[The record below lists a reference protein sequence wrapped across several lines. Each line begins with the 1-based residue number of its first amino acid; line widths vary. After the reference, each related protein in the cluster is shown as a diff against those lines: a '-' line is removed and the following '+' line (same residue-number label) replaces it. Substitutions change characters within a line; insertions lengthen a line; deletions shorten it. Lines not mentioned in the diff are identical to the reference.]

1 MKMKQLVQ
9 TMKTGELRL
18 EEAPVPVPEERF
30 ALVRTRASVVSA
42 GTERMLVEMG
52 EKSLLGKAMARPDL
66 VRKVIDKARKEG
78 LRKTLQTVEARL
90 SGPSPLG
97 YSAAGVVVEAGA
109 LVPGL
114 RPGDRVACAG
124 AGFANHAEFNAVPGN
139 LLARIPDGV
148 SDEEAAFATLGSIAL
163 QGQRL
168 ADPKLGEVFLVIG
181 LGLLGQLAAQ
191 LLQANGCRVIGF
203 DPAPVM
209 VDRAREIGVKA
220 ETDAAAIESLCL
232 AETGGH
238 GVDGVL
244 ICAATASNDPVTL
257 AGAVTRENGRVVAVG
272 AVGTQLPRDPYFRKE
287 IAFHISRS
295 YGPGRYDAEYEI
307 GGVDYPYGYVRFT
320 EQRNMAAFL
329 DLIAAGRIDVKRLI
343 THRFGFD
350 DALEAYSLIKGE
362 RKEPYLGIVLTYGE
376 EAGST
381 ESPAAAAKPAPV
393 AAGKIGLSVIGAGAY
408 ATGVLLP
415 AFQKQGGFD
424 FRAVATGAGR
434 AAPTVAQKYG
444 FAAGAVDAEAVITG
458 DADVV
463 AVLTRHDSHADLVS
477 RVLEAGRHVYVEKPL
492 ALNEAG
498 LAQIMASHAKAAD
511 RQVMVGFNRRF
522 APLTAEVVEFLKPV
536 AGPRTILI
544 RVNAGAIP
552 RDHWTQDP
560 ERGGGR
566 IVGEACH
573 FVDLAQ
579 ALAASEV
586 QSVAATAHGGTD
598 IPAQLA
604 DDVAI
609 TLAMKN
615 GSIATIL
622 YTASGPN
629 GVEKEH
635 VEVFAGGR
643 AAIIRDF
650 REGFLHGATGR
661 AKKIGGG
668 AQDKGQAAMV
678 ATFAEGLKSG
688 NPALALD
695 SAALT
700 TLATFRAV
708 AAIGAGRTLPVALSD
723 IGREG

>member
-1 MKMKQLVQ
+1 MTMKQLVQ

-18 EEAPVPVPEERF
+18 EDAPVPTPEDRF
-30 ALVRTRASVVSA
+30 ALVRTTASVVSA

-66 VRKVIDKARKEG
+66 VRKVIDKARREG
-78 LRKTLQTVEARL
+78 IRKTMQTVEARL

-97 YSAAGVVVEAGA
+97 YSAAGVVEQAGS

-124 AGFANHAEFNAVPGN
+124 AGFANHAEFNVVPGN
-139 LLARIPDGV
+139 LLARIPDKV
-148 SDEEAAFATLGSIAL
+148 SDEEAAFSTLGSIAL

-203 DPAPVM
+203 DPADIM
-209 VDRAREIGVKA
+209 VRRAEEIGVRA
-220 ETDAAAIESLCL
+220 STDAEAVRSLCL
-232 AETGGH
+232 DETSGH

-257 AGAVTRENGRVVAVG
+257 AGEVTRENGRVVAVG
-272 AVGTQLPRDPYFRKE
+272 AVGTGLPRDPYFRKE

-295 YGPGRYDAEYEI
+295 YGPGRYDADYEI
-307 GGVDYPYGYVRFT
+307 GGMDYPYGYVRFT

-343 THRFGFD
+343 THRFAFD

-362 RKEPYLGIVLTYGE
+362 RKEPYLGILLTYSGE
-376 EAGST
+376 TRAAPVSAA
-381 ESPAAAAKPAPV
+381 SPAAVSSDKV
-393 AAGKIGLSVIGAGAY
+393 GLSVIGAGAY

-434 AAPTVAQKYG
+434 AAPTVAQKFG
-444 FAAGAVDAEAVITG
+444 FAEGAVAVDRVMG
-458 DADVV
+458 GVSDVI
-463 AVLTRHDSHADLVS
+463 AILTRHDSHAALAA
-477 RVLEAGRHVYVEKPL
+477 EALAAGKHVYIEKPL
-492 ALNEAG
+492 AMDMDGLKAVHKAYRAAG
-498 LAQIMASHAKAAD
+498 D

-522 APLTAEVVEFLKPV
+522 SPLVQEVRSFLQPV
-536 AGPRTILI
+536 AGPRTIVI
-544 RVNAGAIP
+544 RINAGAIP

-566 IVGEACH
+566 IIGEACH

-579 ALAASEV
+579 ALADSEV
-586 QSVAATAHGGTD
+586 TAISAISHGGTA

-604 DDVAI
+604 DDVSLSLTMA
-609 TLAMKN
+609 N
-615 GSIATIL
+615 GSIATII

-629 GVEKEH
+629 AVDKEFI
-635 VEVFAGGR
+635 EVFAGGR
-643 AAIIRDF
+643 AAVIRDF
-650 REGFLHGATGR
+650 REGSLFGTTGR
-661 AKKIGGG
+661 AKKIGGSG
-668 AQDKGQAAMV
+668 QDKGQAAMI
-678 ATFAEGLKSG
+678 AAFAAGLKSG
-688 NPALALD
+688 APALTAE
-695 SAALT
+695 SAMLT
-700 TLATFRAV
+700 TLATFSAI
-708 AAIGAGRTLPVALSD
+708 AAIGSGKTQPVSLSD
-723 IGREG
+723 LDDGN

>member
-78 LRKTLQTVEARL
+78 IRKTLQTVEARL

-97 YSAAGVVVEAGA
+97 YSAAGIVVEAGA

-124 AGFANHAEFNAVPGN
+124 AGFANHAEFNTVPGN

-148 SDEEAAFATLGSIAL
+148 TDEEAAFATLGSIAL

-203 DPAPVM
+203 DPASVM
-209 VDRAREIGVKA
+209 VDRAREIGVTA

-376 EAGST
+376 DAGSA
-381 ESPAAAAKPAPV
+381 ESPPVAAKLTPV
-393 AAGKIGLSVIGAGAY
+393 AAGKIGLSLIGAGAY

-444 FAAGAVDAEAVITG
+444 FAAGAVDADAAISG

-477 RVLEAGRHVYVEKPL
+477 RALAAQKHVYVEKPL
-492 ALNEAG
+492 ALDETG
-498 LAQIMASHAKAAD
+498 LAQIMAAHAKAAD

-522 APLTAEVVEFLKPV
+522 APLTAEVVAFLKPV
-536 AGPRTILI
+536 AGPRSILI
-544 RVNAGAIP
+544 RINAGAIP
-552 RDHWTQDP
+552 RDHWTQDA

-566 IVGEACH
+566 IIGEACH

-586 QSVAATAHGGTD
+586 QLVSATAHGGTD
-598 IPAQLA
+598 IPAKLA
-604 DDVAI
+604 DDVSI
-609 TLAMKN
+609 TLTMKN

-629 GVEKEH
+629 AVEKEH
-635 VEVFAGGR
+635 VEVFAGGH

-650 REGFLHGATGR
+650 REGALYGSTGR

-668 AQDKGQAAMV
+668 SQDKGQAAMV
-678 ATFAEGLKSG
+678 AAFAEGLKSG
-688 NPALALD
+688 KPALGLD

-723 IGREG
+723 IGREA

>member
-1 MKMKQLVQ
+1 MTMKQLVQ

-18 EEAPVPVPEERF
+18 EDAPVPTPEDRF
-30 ALVRTRASVVSA
+30 ALVRTTASVVSA

-66 VRKVIDKARKEG
+66 VRKVIDKARREG
-78 LRKTLQTVEARL
+78 IRKTMQTVEARL

-97 YSAAGVVVEAGA
+97 YSAAGVVEQAGS

-124 AGFANHAEFNAVPGN
+124 AGFANHAEFNVVPGN
-139 LLARIPDGV
+139 LLARIPDNV
-148 SDEEAAFATLGSIAL
+148 SDEEAAFSTLGSIAL

-203 DPAPVM
+203 DPADIM
-209 VDRAREIGVKA
+209 VRRAEEIGVKA
-220 ETDAAAIESLCL
+220 TTDTEAVRSLCL
-232 AETGGH
+232 DETSGH

-257 AGAVTRENGRVVAVG
+257 AGEVTRENGRVVAVG
-272 AVGTQLPRDPYFRKE
+272 AVGTGLPRDPYFRKE

-295 YGPGRYDAEYEI
+295 YGPGRYDADYEI
-307 GGVDYPYGYVRFT
+307 GGMDYPYGYVRFT

-329 DLIAAGRIDVKRLI
+329 NLISAGRIDVKRLI
-343 THRFGFD
+343 THRFAFD

-362 RKEPYLGIVLTYGE
+362 RKEPYLGILLTYSGK
-376 EAGST
+376 AQAAPVIQL
-381 ESPAAAAKPAPV
+381 SPAV
-393 AAGKIGLSVIGAGAY
+393 VSSGKVGLSIIGAGAY

-434 AAPTVAQKYG
+434 AAPTVAQKFG
-444 FAAGAVDAEAVITG
+444 FAGGAVAADKVMGDDSDVI
-458 DADVV
+458 AI
-463 AVLTRHDSHADLVS
+463 LTRHDSHAALAA
-477 RVLEAGRHVYVEKPL
+477 EALAGGKHVYIEKPL
-492 ALNEAG
+492 AMDMAG
-498 LAQIMASHAKAAD
+498 LKAVQRAYRTAGD

-522 APLTAEVVEFLKPV
+522 SPLVQEVQAFLKPV
-536 AGPRTILI
+536 AGPRTIVI
-544 RVNAGAIP
+544 RINAGAIP
-552 RDHWTQDP
+552 GDHWTQDP

-566 IVGEACH
+566 IIGEACH

-579 ALAASEV
+579 ALADSDV
-586 QSVAATAHGGTD
+586 TAISAISHGGTA

-604 DDVAI
+604 DDVSLSL
-609 TLAMKN
+609 TLAN
-615 GSIATIL
+615 GSIATII

-629 GVEKEH
+629 AVDKEYI
-635 VEVFAGGR
+635 EVFAGGR
-643 AAIIRDF
+643 AAVIRDF
-650 REGFLHGATGR
+650 REGSLFGATGR

-668 AQDKGQAAMV
+668 GQDKGQAAMI
-678 ATFAEGLKSG
+678 AAFAAGLKSG
-688 NPALALD
+688 KPALTAE
-695 SAALT
+695 SAMLT
-700 TLATFRAV
+700 TLATFSAIT
-708 AAIGAGRTLPVALSD
+708 AIGSGKTQPVSLSD
-723 IGREG
+723 LDDGN

>member
-1 MKMKQLVQ
+1 MTMKQLVQ

-18 EEAPVPVPEERF
+18 EDAPVPTPEDRF
-30 ALVRTRASVVSA
+30 ALVRTTASVVSA

-66 VRKVIDKARKEG
+66 VRKVIDKARREG
-78 LRKTLQTVEARL
+78 IRKTMQTVEARL

-97 YSAAGVVVEAGA
+97 YSAAGVVEQAGS

-124 AGFANHAEFNAVPGN
+124 AGFANHAEFNVVPGN
-139 LLARIPDGV
+139 LLARIPDKV
-148 SDEEAAFATLGSIAL
+148 SDEEAAFSTLGSIAL

-203 DPAPVM
+203 DPADIM
-209 VDRAREIGVKA
+209 VRRAEEIGVRA
-220 ETDAAAIESLCL
+220 STDAEAVRSLCL
-232 AETGGH
+232 DETSGH

-257 AGAVTRENGRVVAVG
+257 AGEVTRENGRVVAVG
-272 AVGTQLPRDPYFRKE
+272 AVGTGLPRDPYFRKE

-295 YGPGRYDAEYEI
+295 YGPGRYDADYEI
-307 GGVDYPYGYVRFT
+307 GGMDYPYGYVRFT

-343 THRFGFD
+343 THRFAFD

-362 RKEPYLGIVLTYGE
+362 RKEPYLGILLTYSGE
-376 EAGST
+376 TRAAPVSAA
-381 ESPAAAAKPAPV
+381 SPAAVSSDKV
-393 AAGKIGLSVIGAGAY
+393 GLSVIGAGAY

-434 AAPTVAQKYG
+434 AAPTVAQKFG
-444 FAAGAVDAEAVITG
+444 FTEGAVAADRVMGGASDVI
-458 DADVV
+458 AI
-463 AVLTRHDSHADLVS
+463 LTRHDSHAALAA
-477 RVLEAGRHVYVEKPL
+477 EALAAGKHVYIEKPL
-492 ALNEAG
+492 AMDMDGLKTVHKAYRAAG
-498 LAQIMASHAKAAD
+498 D

-522 APLTAEVVEFLKPV
+522 SPLVQEVRSFLQPV
-536 AGPRTILI
+536 AGPRTIVI
-544 RVNAGAIP
+544 RINAGAIP

-566 IVGEACH
+566 IIGEACH

-579 ALAASEV
+579 ALADSEI
-586 QSVAATAHGGTD
+586 TAISAISHGGTA

-604 DDVAI
+604 DDVSLSLTMA
-609 TLAMKN
+609 N
-615 GSIATIL
+615 GSIATII

-629 GVEKEH
+629 AVDKEFI
-635 VEVFAGGR
+635 EVFAGGR
-643 AAIIRDF
+643 AAVIRDF
-650 REGFLHGATGR
+650 REGSLFGTTGR
-661 AKKIGGG
+661 AKKIGGSG
-668 AQDKGQAAMV
+668 QDKGQAAMI
-678 ATFAEGLKSG
+678 AAFAAGLKSG
-688 NPALALD
+688 APALTAE
-695 SAALT
+695 SAMLT
-700 TLATFRAV
+700 TLATFSAI
-708 AAIGAGRTLPVALSD
+708 AAIGSGKTQPVSLSD
-723 IGREG
+723 LDDGN

>member
-1 MKMKQLVQ
+1 MTMKQLVQ

-18 EEAPVPVPEERF
+18 EDAPVPTPEDRF
-30 ALVRTRASVVSA
+30 ALVRTTASVVSA

-66 VRKVIDKARKEG
+66 VRKVIDKARREG
-78 LRKTLQTVEARL
+78 IRKTMQTVEARL

-97 YSAAGVVVEAGA
+97 YSAAGVVEQAGS

-124 AGFANHAEFNAVPGN
+124 AGFANHAEFNVVPGN
-139 LLARIPDGV
+139 LLARIPDNV
-148 SDEEAAFATLGSIAL
+148 SDEEAAFSTLGSIAL

-203 DPAPVM
+203 DPADIM
-209 VDRAREIGVKA
+209 VRRAEEIGVKA
-220 ETDAAAIESLCL
+220 TTDTEAVRSLCL
-232 AETGGH
+232 DETSGH

-257 AGAVTRENGRVVAVG
+257 AGEVTRENGRVVAVG
-272 AVGTQLPRDPYFRKE
+272 AVGTGLPRDPYFRKE

-295 YGPGRYDAEYEI
+295 YGPGRYDADYEI
-307 GGVDYPYGYVRFT
+307 GGMDYPYGYVRFT

-329 DLIAAGRIDVKRLI
+329 DLISAGRIDVKRLI
-343 THRFGFD
+343 THRFAFD

-362 RKEPYLGIVLTYGE
+362 RKEPYLGILLTYSGK
-376 EAGST
+376 AQAAPVIQP
-381 ESPAAAAKPAPV
+381 SPAV
-393 AAGKIGLSVIGAGAY
+393 VSSGKVGLSVIGAGAY

-434 AAPTVAQKYG
+434 AAPTVAQKFG
-444 FAAGAVDAEAVITG
+444 FAGGAVAADKVMGGDSDVI
-458 DADVV
+458 AI
-463 AVLTRHDSHADLVS
+463 LTRHDSHAALAT
-477 RVLEAGRHVYVEKPL
+477 EALTAGKHVYIEKPL
-492 ALNEAG
+492 AMDMAG
-498 LAQIMASHAKAAD
+498 LKAVQRAYRTAGD

-522 APLTAEVVEFLKPV
+522 SPLVQEVQAFLKPV
-536 AGPRTILI
+536 AGPRTIVI
-544 RVNAGAIP
+544 RINAGVIP

-566 IVGEACH
+566 IIGEACH

-579 ALAASEV
+579 ALADSDV
-586 QSVAATAHGGTD
+586 TAISAISHGGTA

-604 DDVAI
+604 DDVSLSLIMA
-609 TLAMKN
+609 N
-615 GSIATIL
+615 GSIATII

-629 GVEKEH
+629 AVDKEYI
-635 VEVFAGGR
+635 EVFAGGR
-643 AAIIRDF
+643 AAVIRDF
-650 REGFLHGATGR
+650 REGSLFGTTGR

-668 AQDKGQAAMV
+668 GQDKGQAAMI
-678 ATFAEGLKSG
+678 AAFAAGLKSG
-688 NPALALD
+688 KPALTAE
-695 SAALT
+695 SAMLT
-700 TLATFRAV
+700 TLATFSAI
-708 AAIGAGRTLPVALSD
+708 AAIGSGKTQPVSLSD
-723 IGREG
+723 LDDGN